1 MSRETRAEK
10 NKRHKFLWK
19 QDRDNYLKWY
29 PRLKR
34 TLAAQKGVR
43 PSDIELLLHIYD
55 INFFS
60 IEDLLDCG
68 VVSSPQTL
76 KQHIQRLK
84 KAELVKIFEPPKRR
98 VGIPGTYCIAQRG
111 KFLVT
116 RLYRILS
123 GEEGW
128 PTE

>member
-1 MSRETRAEK
+1 MTRADK
-10 NKRHKFLWK
+10 IKRDKFLWK
-19 QDRDNYLKWY
+19 EERDNYLKWY

-34 TLAAQKGVR
+34 TLAAQKRVR

-55 INFFS
+55 ISFFS

-68 VVSSPQTL
+68 VVSTAQTL

-84 KAELVKIFEPPKRR
+84 TAGLLKIFEPPKRR
-98 VGIPGTYCIAQRG
+98 IGVAGTYCISQTG

-123 GEEGW
+123 GAEGW
-128 PTE
+128 PSE